1 MKSYSIISHRLWIL
15 GFAEEWSVFKDSNEH
30 DVNEEEEPSIEGG
43 FLDDGI
49 LIWDPLR
56 KNGINK
62 LI

>member
-1 MKSYSIISHRLWIL
+1 MKSYSIISHRLLIL

-49 LIWDPLR
+49 LI
-56 KNGINK
+56 
-62 LI
+62 